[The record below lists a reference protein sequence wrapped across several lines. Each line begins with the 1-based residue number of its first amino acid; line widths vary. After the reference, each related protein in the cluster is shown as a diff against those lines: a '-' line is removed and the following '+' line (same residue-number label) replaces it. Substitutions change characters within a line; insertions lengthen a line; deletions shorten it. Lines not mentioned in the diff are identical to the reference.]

1 MQLGISG
8 KNQFTDT
15 QKEIADYNNDG
26 KIDVQDV
33 TKAQMIISEVT
44 VRLNRIPRP
53 ILIPNPILSL
63 NLQQAITENLL
74 TGLLNL

>member
-8 KNQFTDT
+8 KDQFTDT

-33 TKAQMIISEVT
+33 TKAQIIISEVT
-44 VRLNRIPRP
+44 VPVK
-53 ILIPNPILSL
+53 PNPTPCSVIYTT
-63 NLQQAITENLL
+63 ARA
-74 TGLLNL
+74 